1 MGASERRISMQL
13 YNTLTGRKERFEPAD
28 PKRPTMYVCGPTVYN
43 HPHIGNARPA
53 VVFDL
58 LFRLLRHR
66 YGDALYVRNVTDI
79 DDKIMAAAAAE
90 GVRAEVV
97 AARYAAAYQDDMA
110 ALNVLPPTVEPYAT
124 GHVPQMIAMIQRL
137 SDGGHAY
144 VAEGHVLFHV
154 PSFAAYGALSRRSR
168 EEMIEGARVEVAP
181 YKRDPADF
189 VLWKPSTDEQPGWD
203 SPWGR
208 GRPGWHIECSA
219 MVEAHLGATVDIH
232 GGGLDLKFPHHENEV
247 AQSVCAH
254 AGAPLARFWLHNGFL
269 DVERE
274 KMSKSLG
281 NVVLVRDLLHDAP
294 GEAIRYALLAAHYRK
309 PLDWSA
315 AGLARAKHALDRLY
329 LTLSELPGP
338 NEPEPEFESGAL
350 PEEVEH
356 RSDARKSNDSAP
368 PPDFEPAAEREAR
381 GPVCK
386 AAVPAGVLAAL
397 EDDLNTPKAFAE
409 LFALARAANASAD
422 EDERRELKSRLL
434 TGGSLLGLLQQ
445 DPEVWLKTSGR
456 SSVSADLRLRWNVQ
470 GATKINHKEIERLIE
485 LRAAARKAKDFAEAD
500 RIRDQLA
507 AEGVILEDQPGRT
520 RWRLAG

>member
-1 MGASERRISMQL
+1 MQL
-13 YNTLTGRKERFEPAD
+13 YDSLTGRKQRFQPAD
-28 PKRPTMYVCGPTVYN
+28 AGRPTMYVCGPTVYN

-53 VVFDL
+53 VVFDV
-58 LFRLLRHR
+58 LFRLLRLR
-66 YGDALYVRNVTDI
+66 YGDVLYVRNVTDI
-79 DDKIMAAAAAE
+79 DDKIMAAAEAE
-90 GVRAEVV
+90 GVATEVV
-97 AARYAAAYQDDMA
+97 AQRYAAAYHEDMA

-124 GHVPQMIAMIQRL
+124 GHVPQMIAMILRL
-137 SDGGHAY
+137 IASGHAY
-144 VAEGHVLFHV
+144 EAEGHVLFHV
-154 PSFAAYGALSRRSR
+154 PSFPPYGALSRRSR

-219 MVEAHLGATVDIH
+219 MVETHLGATVDIH
-232 GGGLDLKFPHHENEV
+232 GGGLDLKFPHHENEI

-254 AGAPLARFWLHNGFL
+254 DGALLARFWLHNGFL

-281 NVVLVRDLLHDAP
+281 NVVLVRDLLRDAP

-309 PLDWSA
+309 PLDWSE

-338 NEPEPEFESGAL
+338 NEPELEAPMPEAL
-350 PEEVEH
+350 V
-356 RSDARKSNDSAP
+356 
-368 PPDFEPAAEREAR
+368 
-381 GPVCK
+381 
-386 AAVPAGVLAAL
+386 AAL

-422 EDERRELKSRLL
+422 EDERRQLKAQLL
-434 TGGSLLGLLQQ
+434 SGGRLLGLLQQ
-445 DPEVWLKTSGR
+445 EPEVWLKTTGR
-456 SSVSADLRLRWNVQ
+456 AAIDEAEV
-470 GATKINHKEIERLIE
+470 ERLIA
-485 LRAAARKAKDFAEAD
+485 LRAAARKARDFAEAD

-507 AEGVILEDQPGRT
+507 AEGVVLEDQPDRT